1 VIHAST
7 QATEGA
13 VEPQDGA
20 LDHRG
25 LLSARGFMLTSRGRV
40 QFPVND
46 RLTAHSL
53 VYRFMAM
60 DSSQAQLYAFPS
72 C

>member
-1 VIHAST
+1 VIHTST
-7 QATEGA
+7 HATEGV
-13 VEPQDGA
+13 VEPQDGV

-25 LLSARGFMLTSRGRV
+25 PLSARGFMLTSHGRG

-53 VYRFMAM
+53 VYNFMAM

-72 C
+72 S

>member
-7 QATEGA
+7 HYAGV

-20 LDHRG
+20 LDHPG
-25 LLSARGFMLTSRGRV
+25 LLSVRVFMLTSHGRV
-40 QFPVND
+40 QFPVNN

-53 VYRFMAM
+53 VYSFMAM

-72 C
+72 S